1 MFDWAKLKGLSS
13 NAYCDYFHE
22 AATLECILMDD
33 GYDLLHDEGMVY
45 SYVLL
50 TEDEALIYRL
60 KYL

>member
-1 MFDWAKLKGLSS
+1 
-13 NAYCDYFHE
+13 
-22 AATLECILMDD
+22 MDD